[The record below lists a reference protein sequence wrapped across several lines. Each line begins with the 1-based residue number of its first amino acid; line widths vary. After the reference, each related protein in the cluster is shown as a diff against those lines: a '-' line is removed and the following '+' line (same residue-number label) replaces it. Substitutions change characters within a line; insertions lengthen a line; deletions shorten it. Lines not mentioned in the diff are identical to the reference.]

1 MENSFQALKQRFN
14 DQMAVLFQQD
24 GFSPLVGRI
33 FALLLFSPEPIS
45 LAKMAEELGVS
56 KAAVSIQVRTLE
68 RSGMCVK
75 LSKKNDRKDYY
86 FIADQFSLNVL
97 QIIMKR
103 LESSLRE
110 VENALRLFPP
120 KESIAKEDQASY
132 DISKKRFMEMR
143 LLYRICFE
151 SFANLEQEWQNR
163 KNELHEN

>member
-1 MENSFQALKQRFN
+1 
-14 DQMAVLFQQD
+14 
-24 GFSPLVGRI
+24 
-33 FALLLFSPEPIS
+33 
-45 LAKMAEELGVS
+45 
-56 KAAVSIQVRTLE
+56 
-68 RSGMCVK
+68 MCVK